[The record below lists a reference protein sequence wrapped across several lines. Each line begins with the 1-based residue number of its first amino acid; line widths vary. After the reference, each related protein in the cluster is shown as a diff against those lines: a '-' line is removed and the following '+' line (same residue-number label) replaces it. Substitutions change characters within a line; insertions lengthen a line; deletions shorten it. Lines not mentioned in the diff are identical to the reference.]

1 MKVRK
6 LNRDLCT
13 GTRDNKAEQP
23 ASTKKH
29 EAYMASRRTQME
41 QHRTK
46 TEDKV
51 REDYDRLVKQTRLM
65 QRVKCS
71 PALVN
76 NSTVLK

>member
-1 MKVRK
+1 
-6 LNRDLCT
+6 
-13 GTRDNKAEQP
+13 
-23 ASTKKH
+23 
-29 EAYMASRRTQME
+29 MASRRTAME

-51 REDYDRLVKQTRLM
+51 REDYERLVKQTRLS